1 MHNNID
7 KIYLC
12 QKNGSYAKG
21 FLNFSNGYYLSRNI
35 TIFARNDS

>member
-7 KIYLC
+7 KINLC

-21 FLNFSNGYYLSRNI
+21 FLNFSNGNI
-35 TIFARNDS
+35 TIFARNES